1 MDLDGFGWIWMDS
14 FPCAGSHLVRFKAG
28 RADAVYVRWR
38 YLGSSFKVNLQH
50 GEGDLGFLAF

>member
-1 MDLDGFGWIWMDS
+1 MDLDS